1 MLLLSCLGLRLPEET
16 TPRPKTQS
24 DSPCKEGGKQCKRG
38 DVKTTDSLFR
48 TSAQFTYKKGGCEEA
63 GCGVVKGTSLE
74 DPSSNCTLD
83 GSRDG

>member
-1 MLLLSCLGLRLPEET
+1 M
-16 TPRPKTQS
+16 
-24 DSPCKEGGKQCKRG
+24 
-38 DVKTTDSLFR
+38 KTTDSLFR

-74 DPSSNCTLD
+74 DPSSICTLD